1 MAYTKEKLQALQN
14 ELRKGAAENGID
26 IDDSMAYD
34 IADGVL
40 FDERGLKEYLESK
53 GITDPIGYLADYIF

>member
-1 MAYTKEKLQALQN
+1 MWNERKLADLCK
-14 ELRKGAAENGID
+14 ELRIGAMDAGD

-40 FDERGLKEYLESK
+40 ATEDGLEDYLRNVK
-53 GITDPIGYLADYIF
+53 GIQDPMAYLADYIF